1 MKKSVCLLSFLLLS
15 LNCYAG
21 EIFPISTPNAIQ
33 IDGTINCK
41 GDKVLIFI
49 ADFLHEKSSYSPS
62 LNIFWVRK
70 YTEENTN
77 PLLTVANP

>member
-33 IDGTINCK
+33 IDGTVNCK
-41 GDKVLIFI
+41 GNKD
-49 ADFLHEKSSYSPS
+49 Y
-62 LNIFWVRK
+62 
-70 YTEENTN
+70 YTSQ
-77 PLLTVANP
+77 LTCIT